1 MSISIR
7 DTFEQPTGMAALYCI
22 AHDNIIEKVPS
33 KVKQIVSQNSHALF
47 TFLVVLPIQL
57 LFMAA
62 VFPNSDEGGFL
73 IRNLN
78 VVLVLLGGAVLRC
91 FIGYLIS
98 GKVLEVGALYDYVS
112 LDSQKSDKKKA
123 L

>member
-1 MSISIR
+1 MSIR
-7 DTFEQPTGMAALYCI
+7 DTLEQPTGMAALYCI
-22 AHDNIIEKVPS
+22 AHDNIIEKLPS
-33 KVKQIVSQNSHALF
+33 KVKQIVSLHFHALF
-47 TFLVVLPIQL
+47 TFFVVLPIQL

-78 VVLVLLGGAVLRC
+78 AILVLLGGAVLRC
-91 FIGYLIS
+91 FIGFLIS
-98 GKVLEVGALYDYVS
+98 GKIVGVGELYDYVS
-112 LDSQKSDKKKA
+112 VDKQQSAKKKA